1 MCAVLLDTGIIE
13 YGDVAELV
21 DGMFTS
27 PDLNGPAE
35 CDAAATQLWH
45 VLLTL
50 RGRENLSSFAAL
62 SGTILSWLFKRWSPG
77 TTYGVMFSFA
87 C

>member
-1 MCAVLLDTGIIE
+1 MLLDTGVIQYSEVTDLI
-13 YGDVAELV
+13 
-21 DGMFTS
+21 DGMLAS

-45 VLLTL
+45 VILTL
-50 RGRENLSSFAAL
+50 REQENINSVSTLGSS
-62 SGTILSWLFKRWSPG
+62 ILSWLFKRWSPG
-77 TTYGVMFSFA
+77 MIRDDMIRFQ